1 MSTTKYKHKEGR
13 GSLFKNSYKDKDTQP
28 DYKGT
33 MTDLAGNEFEVS
45 AWNGTTQAGD
55 FKMSLQISEPYVKKE
70 GATAEASEEK
80 DNLPF

>member
-13 GSLFKNSYKDKDTQP
+13 GSLFKNNYKEKDNQP

-33 MTDLAGNEFEVS
+33 MTDLKGNEYEIS

-55 FKMSLQISEPYVKKE
+55 FKMSIQMSEPYVKEDKKE
-70 GATAEASEEK
+70 SETSEEK